1 MPRQGDKASKRAPK
15 VALRHLDESDL
26 SDESVSDYQA
36 SSNSEDERCSTP
48 ESQKDSRC
56 GVCSRTVNSSDKS
69 LQCDTCSEWC
79 HIKVRSAYYHCKD
92 CLRNIVGKKQPT
104 KHDFNP
110 CMLRP
115 PVPSQT
121 KPLPVEF
128 SFCAPRWLPAVLI
141 CPTNKC
147 IPEQIIIFSVGE

>member
-1 MPRQGDKASKRAPK
+1 MPRQVDKSSKRAPK
-15 VALRHLDESDL
+15 VALSHLDESDL

-79 HIKVRSAYYHCKD
+79 HIKVGH
-92 CLRNIVGKKQPT
+92 LLIGHLLGGKTSLQNMIWNHICGPWS
-104 KHDFNP
+104 HA
-110 CMLRP
+110 
-115 PVPSQT
+115 
-121 KPLPVEF
+121 KPNR
-128 SFCAPRWLPAVLI
+128 CRW
-141 CPTNKC
+141 T
-147 IPEQIIIFSVGE
+147 

>member
-1 MPRQGDKASKRAPK
+1 MPRQADKSNKRAPK
-15 VALRHLDESDL
+15 VALSHLDESDL

-79 HIKVRSAYYHCKD
+79 HIKVGANNVDAAKK
-92 CLRNIVGKKQPT
+92 NIS
-104 KHDFNP
+104 
-110 CMLRP
+110 L
-115 PVPSQT
+115 S
-121 KPLPVEF
+121 
-128 SFCAPRWLPAVLI
+128 CAKSNL
-141 CPTNKC
+141 
-147 IPEQIIIFSVGE
+147 